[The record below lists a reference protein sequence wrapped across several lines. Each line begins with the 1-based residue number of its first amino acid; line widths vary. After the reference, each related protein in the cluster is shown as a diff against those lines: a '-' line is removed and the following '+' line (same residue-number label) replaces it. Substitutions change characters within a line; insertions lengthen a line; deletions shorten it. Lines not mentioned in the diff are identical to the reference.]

1 MLPQQSGQRMSHCH
15 NAAAASTDVI
25 LGGPVLS
32 WPGRQCDAPKTHL
45 VVSARQNSAP
55 SGCRSKSKYGLVCH
69 SSSGLNAAYANLLLT
84 RPPGKYSIS
93 LVSGA

>member
-15 NAAAASTDVI
+15 NAAAAATAAADVI
-25 LGGPVLS
+25 LGGPALS

-55 SGCRSKSKYGLVCH
+55 SGPSYGLVCQ
-69 SSSGLNAAYANLLLT
+69 SSPGLNAAYANLLLT